1 MKRNTHSLHKLLYSA
16 LCLALCL
23 VLPFLTGQL
32 QSLGNALC
40 PMHLPVLLAGF
51 LCGPWWAMAIG
62 LIAPILRF
70 VLFSMPPIYPIGA
83 AMAVELG
90 VYGLVS
96 GLLYKSLPKSTKNIY
111 VSLIA
116 AMLSGRFVWGA
127 VRAVMSGVSEAGF
140 TWSAFWAGAFA
151 EAIPGIVLQ
160 IVLIPLLVLALQKA
174 GFIQKQ
180 PPNASP
186 V

>member
-1 MKRNTHSLHKLLYSA
+1 MKTKTDSLHKLLYAA

-51 LCGPWWAMAIG
+51 LCGPWWAMALG

-70 VLFSMPPIYPIGA
+70 VLFGMPPIYPIGA

-96 GLLYKSLPKSTKNIY
+96 GLLYQKLPKNTKNIY
-111 VSLIA
+111 VSLVS
-116 AMLSGRFVWGA
+116 AMLSGRIVWGA
-127 VRAVMSGVSEAGF
+127 VRAIMSGVSDAGF
-140 TWSAFWAGAFA
+140 TWAAFWAGAFA

-174 GFIQKQ
+174 GYIKK
-180 PPNASP
+180 
-186 V
+186 

>member
-1 MKRNTHSLHKLLYSA
+1 MKSKTASLHNLLYAA

-40 PMHLPVLLAGF
+40 PMHIPVLLAGF
-51 LCGPWWAMAIG
+51 LCGPWWAMALG
-62 LIAPILRF
+62 LIAPLLRF
-70 VLFSMPPIYPIGA
+70 MLFGMPPIYPIGA

-90 VYGLVS
+90 VYGLTS
-96 GLLYKSLPKSTKNIY
+96 GLLYQTLPKNTKNIY
-111 VSLIA
+111 LSLMA
-116 AMLSGRFVWGA
+116 AMLSGRIVWGA
-127 VRAVMSGVSEAGF
+127 VRAVMSGVSGAGF
-140 TWSAFWAGAFA
+140 TWAAFWAGAFA

-174 GFIQKQ
+174 GYIKK
-180 PPNASP
+180 
-186 V
+186 